1 MEIRNDS
8 FKAQPARHHA
18 DFTRPNRE
26 AIERGTPGVDDI
38 RAQQA
43 RAKAEQAARMEAAE
57 AKESAQRIEAARAVH
72 AERLTAA
79 RLYEGRKVSAPAAE
93 TVDTVDI
100 APDVADAD
108 AAERARMADEALEA
122 ERASG
127 ARDQLALQA
136 QRAEAARALLSERA
150 GGARDQ
156 LALSETSM
164 RLRADAQPADEAAR
178 AERVAELKALFQQ
191 GRLNTD
197 ELVARASYN
206 LLSGE

>member
-8 FKAQPARHHA
+8 FEAQPAKRIA

-26 AIERGTPGVDDI
+26 AIKRGTPGIEDI

-43 RAKAEQAARMEAAE
+43 RAKAEHAARMEAAE
-57 AKESAQRIEAARAVH
+57 GKELAQRIDAARTVH
-72 AERLTAA
+72 AQRLSGA
-79 RLYEGRKVSAPAAE
+79 RRADDATQPAA
-93 TVDTVDI
+93 DTVEI
-100 APDVADAD
+100 APDAVE
-108 AAERARMADEALEA
+108 AERADLARTATEELEA

-127 ARDQLALQA
+127 ARDQLSLQTE
-136 QRAEAARALLSERA
+136 RAEAARALLAERA
-150 GGARDQ
+150 GAARDK
-156 LALSETSM
+156 LSLSDTSL
-164 RLRADAQPADEAAR
+164 RLRADAEPADGSAR

-197 ELVARASYN
+197 ELVARASYH

>member
-1 MEIRNDS
+1 MEIRNNS
-8 FKAQPARHHA
+8 FKAQPAKHIA

-43 RAKAEQAARMEAAE
+43 RAKAEQAARLEAAE
-57 AKESAQRIEAARAVH
+57 AKELAQRIDAARNVH
-72 AERLTAA
+72 AQRVAAARRTGERSGTAA
-79 RLYEGRKVSAPAAE
+79 TE
-93 TVDTVDI
+93 DTLDI
-100 APDVADAD
+100 APDVAEAD
-108 AAERARMADEALEA
+108 QAERAGMAREALEA
-122 ERASG
+122 ERAAG

-136 QRAEAARALLSERA
+136 QRAEAARALLAERA
-150 GGARDQ
+150 GGARDK
-156 LALSETSM
+156 LSLSETSL

-197 ELVARASYN
+197 ELVARASYH